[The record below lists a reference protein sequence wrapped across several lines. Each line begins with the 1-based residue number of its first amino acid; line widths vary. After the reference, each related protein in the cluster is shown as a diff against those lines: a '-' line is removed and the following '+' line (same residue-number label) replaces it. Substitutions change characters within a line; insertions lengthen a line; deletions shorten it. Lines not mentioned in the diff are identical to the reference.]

1 MRPFSRRRHPQVGK
15 ALPRNPFLR
24 WLIGIY
30 AASWTL
36 LAISPN
42 SREAWALENI
52 LAVALVGVLALTHR
66 RMVFSNLSYALIF
79 VFLMLHA
86 VGAHYTYSAVPL
98 GDWARDAFG
107 LSRNH
112 YDRVIHCAF
121 GVLMTYPLREITL
134 RRVHPYRAWS
144 YVIPV
149 LGVLAL
155 SSFYEILEAWA
166 AMLSDPE
173 LGIAF
178 VGAQGDVWD
187 HQKDMV
193 LAMGGAMFS
202 MGASATLHRRWGRE
216 PYLGPPD

>member
-1 MRPFSRRRHPQVGK
+1 M
-15 ALPRNPFLR
+15 LPRNPTLR
-24 WLIGIY
+24 WMVAIY
-30 AASWTL
+30 GAFWL
-36 LAISPN
+36 LLSISPN
-42 SREAWALENI
+42 DREAWALEN
-52 LAVALVGVLALTHR
+52 LLVVTLVGVLAATHR
-66 RMVFSNLSYALIF
+66 RLVFSNLSYSLIF

-86 VGAHYTYSAVPL
+86 IGAHYTYSAVPL
-98 GDWARDAFG
+98 GAWVQEALG
-107 LSRNH
+107 LGRNH

-149 LGVLAL
+149 LAVLAL

-166 AMLSDPE
+166 AMLADPE

-187 HQKDMV
+187 HQKDMA
-193 LAMGGAMFS
+193 LAMLGAIFS
-202 MGASATLHRRWGRE
+202 MGASAILHRVWGRE
-216 PYLGPPD
+216 PYLGPPE